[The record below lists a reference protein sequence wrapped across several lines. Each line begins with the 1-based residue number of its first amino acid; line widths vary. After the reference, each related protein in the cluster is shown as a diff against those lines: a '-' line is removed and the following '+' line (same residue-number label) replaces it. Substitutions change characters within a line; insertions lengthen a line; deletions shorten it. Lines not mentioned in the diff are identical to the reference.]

1 MSNKIFLAITSANEK
16 NLRQTVDSAIHNS
29 SGENLLTF
37 GIFDLCMNGFPK
49 TNFSDLDNVIYM
61 PMEFNGTQGIG
72 LARLITSSIIF
83 QDTDYVLQ
91 LDSHMIFTKNWDKI
105 LISNYN
111 NLESKYSKPIISSR
125 CPQWEYDLNGK
136 IIIDNQI
143 VEDTN
148 NVSLKLNK
156 LTSKLVFRDYWTALI
171 QDGYPTIEGI
181 DAVNVDYIEH
191 NLISAQFTFSRP
203 DIYFEI
209 LHDPRLPWGGD
220 EPIYSLRAWTRG
232 YRMFSIKDTLCFHYN
247 KKTMGGAYGKDD
259 QNDWRNLKNN
269 DKRLFKF
276 YLKRYEDGKKI
287 MKDILT
293 GEYVGYWGA
302 PSLNKLKEFEEACGV
317 DFKKFYG
324 LKNG

>member
-1 MSNKIFLAITSANEK
+1 MNKKIFLAITSANEK
-16 NLRQTVDSAIHNS
+16 DLKQTVESAINNS
-29 SGENLLTF
+29 SGENILTF
-37 GIFDLCMNGFPK
+37 GIFDLCMNGFAK
-49 TNFSDLDNVIYM
+49 TDFSDLDNVIYM

-91 LDSHMIFTKNWDKI
+91 LDSHMLFTKNWDNI
-105 LISNYN
+105 LISNHL
-111 NLESKYSKPIISSR
+111 NLESQYSKPIISSR
-125 CPQWEYDLNGK
+125 CPHWEYNLDGK
-136 IIIDNQI
+136 IIINNNI
-143 VEDTN
+143 LEDIKN
-148 NVSLKLNK
+148 FNLPLDAKA
-156 LTSKLVFRDYWTALI
+156 SKLVFRDYKKAII
-171 QDGYPTIEGI
+171 QDGYPTIEGL
-181 DAVNVDYIEH
+181 DCNNVDFVEH

-203 DIYFEI
+203 ELYNEI

-232 YRMFSIKDTLCFHYN
+232 YRMFSIKEIICFHYN

-259 QNDWRNLKNN
+259 PNDWRNLKNN

-276 YLKRYEDGKKI
+276 YLKRYEDGQKI

-293 GEYVGYWGA
+293 GQYLGYWGS
-302 PSLNKLKEFEEACGV
+302 PSIEKLNEFENACSIN
-317 DFKKFYG
+317 FKEFYG